1 LICFLFEDIHV
12 MNGLPGDLQFVD
24 VLQNKKISSF
34 KVVRRHLTTK
44 VGDINP
50 DPLEVTHVIFF
61 NFSFVFD

>member
-1 LICFLFEDIHV
+1 

-44 VGDINP
+44 VGDIDP
-50 DPLEVTHVIFF
+50 DPLEVTHVEIIFVLF
-61 NFSFVFD
+61 CFD